1 MLGIGVKKQDDKLV
15 ISWQLSKFEIS
26 VSEIT
31 DVFSD
36 NTYAGEEK
44 NAIRIGTPYATTDR
58 IVIKTKSKI
67 YILFTT
73 NGVSLTNKINSYL
86 N

>member
-1 MLGIGVKKQDDKLV
+1 MLGIDVKKQDNKLV

-26 VSEIT
+26 ISEII

-36 NTYAGEEK
+36 NTYAGEDK

-58 IVIKTKSKI
+58 IAIKTKSKT
-67 YILFTT
+67 YILYTT
-73 NGVSLTNKINSYL
+73 NGVSLKSKIKSYMK
-86 N
+86 